1 MQIRRIAGFLIAGIL
16 TASGAARAD
25 SAFMDEPPSHFF
37 PGKYFE
43 QKAQFYLRMKQ
54 YSAALDMFE
63 LAGYWADKRAQY
75 NVAVMLFNGIGIPVD
90 KVRGVAWFHIA
101 AESHEELPTAALK
114 AASSELTEEQLRQAE
129 VVWHE
134 LDAKY
139 GDAITLP
146 RAIDRYISDTHG
158 MTNFGFAGGN
168 LKVTE
173 SGGDGLA
180 VSGSDFLS
188 HKKEMLDAL
197 IRQITGDVKVG
208 AIQPLDVAADARKNA
223 SSTVIET
230 GEAPSPVA
238 TPHD

>member
-1 MQIRRIAGFLIAGIL
+1 MQIRKVAGLLIAGIL
-16 TASGAARAD
+16 TASGVARAD
-25 SAFMDEPPSHFF
+25 SSFMYEPPSHFF

-43 QKAQFYLRMKQ
+43 QKAQFYLRSKQ

-75 NVAVMLFNGIGIPVD
+75 NVAVMLFNGIGVPAD
-90 KVRGVAWFHIA
+90 KVRGVAWFRIA
-101 AESHEELPTAALK
+101 AESHEELPVAALK
-114 AASSELTEEQLRQAE
+114 AASSELTEEELRHVE

-139 GDAITLP
+139 GDAVTLP
-146 RAIDRYISDTHG
+146 RAIDRFISDTHG
-158 MTNFGFAGGN
+158 MTNFGFPGGN

-173 SGGDGLA
+173 LGGDGVPVPGA
-180 VSGSDFLS
+180 DFLS
-188 HKKEMLDAL
+188 HKKAMLDEL
-197 IRQITGDVKVG
+197 IHQITGDVKIG

-230 GEAPSPVA
+230 GEATAPAV